1 MKRLFLFLILS
12 IVFYACK
19 DGKNEQESTTAD
31 SGLVDLTELPDSLKA
46 KEMADSIAAI
56 EINKEAVLKS
66 LTKKTFL
73 LIKTHNYRAL
83 DSLIHP
89 EKGIRFSPYAN
100 INEADKKFSKEE
112 FALLFTKNKNQKYT
126 WGAYDGSD
134 EPIILTAQA
143 YFNKFV
149 YAAGFENPE
158 KLELNKTIGKG
169 NTINNIHTFY
179 KDEDFTESYFSGSK
193 QKDGLDWKSVRLIF
207 KQIDGQYYLIG
218 IVHDQWT
225 I

>member
-1 MKRLFLFLILS
+1 
-12 IVFYACK
+12 
-19 DGKNEQESTTAD
+19 
-31 SGLVDLTELPDSLKA
+31 
-46 KEMADSIAAI
+46 MADSIAAI
-56 EINKEAVLKS
+56 ETNKKAVLKS

-73 LIKTHNYRAL
+73 LIKNHNYQAL

-89 EKGIRFSPYAN
+89 EKGIRFSPYAS
-100 INEADKKFSKEE
+100 ISEADKKFSKEE

-126 WGAYDGSD
+126 WGAYDGSGD
-134 EPIILTAQA
+134 PIILTAPE
-143 YFNKFV
+143 YFKKFV
-149 YAAGFENPE
+149 YDAKFENPE

-169 NTINNIHTFY
+169 NTVNNIHTFY

-193 QKDGLDWKSVRLIF
+193 QKEGLDWKSIRLIF